1 MNKIALGIL
10 SIIVLGSS
18 PLAFADSDIDEKL
31 EFAGTLEETL
41 GHFWALEMNLD
52 ESNSEL
58 ALVHATHPISELYE
72 TMSIHLEANPEFNQ
86 KLEQTLLDLKDNAST
101 GVTRISAQSAID
113 DAKEVIEEA
122 RGIVIGEELSND
134 SAFKAQLINGL
145 LETSKVEYKEAIE
158 GGLIVEMAEFQD
170 GSAFIWR
177 SQQIFEEIRSDV
189 GTSGKVSDIYAQI
202 WEAYEQRD
210 SPAQVTLL
218 VDEAIAEFEIVSG
231 IASEESS
238 HMEEVF
244 GEESS
249 IAVDLEESLDLA
261 SDEPEKTDAVPSDTS
276 DESEKTDAVPL
287 APSKQIKEGVEAK
300 DIQCKE
306 SLELIFKSSGE
317 PACVKE
323 TSVQKLISWGWTQ

>member
-1 MNKIALGIL
+1 MFNLMNKITLGIL
-10 SIIVLGSS
+10 SIIVLASS
-18 PLAFADSDIDEKL
+18 PLAFADSDIDSKL

-58 ALVHATHPISELYE
+58 ALVHAIHPISELYE
-72 TMSIHLEANPEFNQ
+72 TMSAHLEANPEFNQ
-86 KLEQTLLDLKDNAST
+86 KLEQTLLELKDNAST
-101 GVTRISAQSAID
+101 GVTRNNAQSAIE
-113 DAKEVIEEA
+113 DAKEIIQEA
-122 RGIVIGEELSND
+122 RDIVIGKELSND

-158 GGLIVEMAEFQD
+158 GGIIVEMAEFQD

-189 GTSGKVSDIYAQI
+189 TTSGKVSDIYAQI

-210 SPAQVTLL
+210 SHVQVSLL
-218 VDEAIAEFEIVSG
+218 VDKVIVEFEIVSG
-231 IASEESS
+231 IESKES
-238 HMEEVF
+238 AHMEEVF
-244 GEESS
+244 GDQSS
-249 IAVDLEESLDLA
+249 IVVDLEESLDLIT
-261 SDEPEKTDAVPSDTS
+261 DEPEKT
-276 DESEKTDAVPL
+276 ESAPL
-287 APSKQIKEGVEAK
+287 TPLKQIKEGVEPK
-300 DIQCKE
+300 NIQCKK

>member
-18 PLAFADSDIDEKL
+18 PLAFADSDTDAKL

-52 ESNSEL
+52 ENNSEL
-58 ALVHATHPISELYE
+58 ALIHATHPISELYE
-72 TMSIHLEANPEFNQ
+72 TMSAHLEANPEFNE
-86 KLEQTLLDLKDNAST
+86 KLEQTLLKLKDNAST
-101 GVTRISAQSAID
+101 SVTRNDAQSAID
-113 DAKEVIEEA
+113 DAKEIIQEA
-122 RGIVIGEELSND
+122 RDIVIGEELSDD

-158 GGLIVEMAEFQD
+158 GGIIIEMAEFQD

-189 GTSGKVSDIYAQI
+189 GTSGKINDIYVEI
-202 WEAYEQRD
+202 WDAYEERN
-210 SPAQVTLL
+210 SHTQVALL
-218 VDEAIAEFEIVSG
+218 VDEVIAEFEIVSG
-231 IASEESS
+231 IESEESS

-244 GEESS
+244 GEEPT
-249 IAVDLEESLDLA
+249 ITVDLEESLGITTD
-261 SDEPEKTDAVPSDTS
+261 DPEKIDSTS
-276 DESEKTDAVPL
+276 L
-287 APSKQIKEGVEAK
+287 APLKQINDGVEPK
-300 DIQCKE
+300 NIQCKE

-317 PACVKE
+317 PACVK
-323 TSVQKLISWGWTQ
+323 TSSVQKLISWGWTQ

>member
-1 MNKIALGIL
+1 MYNSMNKFTLGIL

-18 PLAFADSDIDEKL
+18 PLAFADSDTDEKL

-52 ESNSEL
+52 ENNSEL
-58 ALVHATHPISELYE
+58 ALIHATHPISELYE
-72 TMSIHLEANPEFNQ
+72 TMSAHLEANPEFNQ
-86 KLEQTLLDLKDNAST
+86 KLEQTLLELKDNAST
-101 GVTRISAQSAID
+101 GVTRNNAQSAID
-113 DAKEVIEEA
+113 DAKEIIQEA
-122 RGIVIGEELSND
+122 RDIVIGEELSND

-158 GGLIVEMAEFQD
+158 GGVIIEIAEFQD

-189 GTSGKVSDIYAQI
+189 GTSGKISDIYAQI

-231 IASEESS
+231 TESEESS
-238 HMEEVF
+238 HMKEVF

-249 IAVDLEESLDLA
+249 ITVNLEESIGLTTE
-261 SDEPEKTDAVPSDTS
+261 EPEKINLVPVS
-276 DESEKTDAVPL
+276 PL
-287 APSKQIKEGVEAK
+287 KQIKEGVELK
-300 DIQCKE
+300 NIQCKE

>member
-18 PLAFADSDIDEKL
+18 PLAFADSDTDEKL

-52 ESNSEL
+52 ENNSEL
-58 ALVHATHPISELYE
+58 ALIHATHPISELYE
-72 TMSIHLEANPEFNQ
+72 TMSAHLETNPEFNQ
-86 KLEQTLLDLKDNAST
+86 KLEQTLLELKDNAST
-101 GVTRISAQSAID
+101 GVTRNNAQSAID
-113 DAKEVIEEA
+113 DAKEIIQEA
-122 RGIVIGEELSND
+122 RDIVIGKELSND
-134 SAFKAQLINGL
+134 SAFKAQFINGL
-145 LETSKVEYKEAIE
+145 LETSKVEYTEAIVNGE
-158 GGLIVEMAEFQD
+158 IIEMAEFQD

-189 GTSGKVSDIYAQI
+189 GTSGKISDIYAQI

-231 IASEESS
+231 TESEESS

-249 IAVDLEESLDLA
+249 IVVDLEESLDLA
-261 SDEPEKTDAVPSDTS
+261 SDEPEKI
-276 DESEKTDAVPL
+276 ESTPL
-287 APSKQIKEGVEAK
+287 APSKQIKEGVEPK
-300 DIQCKE
+300 NIQCKE
-306 SLELIFKSSGE
+306 SLELIFKSAGE

>member
-1 MNKIALGIL
+1 MYNLMNKIALGIL
-10 SIIVLGSS
+10 SIIVLASS
-18 PLAFADSDIDEKL
+18 PLAFADSDTDAKL

-58 ALVHATHPISELYE
+58 ALIHATHPISELYE
-72 TMSIHLEANPEFNQ
+72 TMSAHLEANHEFNE
-86 KLEQTLLDLKDNAST
+86 KLEQTLLELKDNAST
-101 GVTRISAQSAID
+101 SVTRNDAQSAID
-113 DAKEVIEEA
+113 DAKEIIQEA
-122 RGIVIGEELSND
+122 RDIVIGEELSND
-134 SAFKAQLINGL
+134 SAFKAQLINDL

-170 GSAFIWR
+170 GSAFVWR

-189 GTSGKVSDIYAQI
+189 ATSGKVSDVYAQI

-231 IASEESS
+231 TESEESS

-249 IAVDLEESLDLA
+249 ITVNLDESMGLT
-261 SDEPEKTDAVPSDTS
+261 SEEPEKINL
-276 DESEKTDAVPL
+276 VPL
-287 APSKQIKEGVEAK
+287 APLKQIKEGVEPEN
-300 DIQCKE
+300 IQCKE

>member
-1 MNKIALGIL
+1 MQVQ
-10 SIIVLGSS
+10 S
-18 PLAFADSDIDEKL
+18 
-31 EFAGTLEETL
+31 
-41 GHFWALEMNLD
+41 
-52 ESNSEL
+52 
-58 ALVHATHPISELYE
+58 
-72 TMSIHLEANPEFNQ
+72 
-86 KLEQTLLDLKDNAST
+86 
-101 GVTRISAQSAID
+101 VTRINAQTAID
-113 DAKEVIEEA
+113 DAKEIIQEA
-122 RGIVIGEELSND
+122 RDIVIGEELSND

-170 GSAFIWR
+170 GSAFVWR

-202 WEAYEQRD
+202 WEAYEQRH

-231 IASEESS
+231 TESEESS

-249 IAVDLEESLDLA
+249 IVVDLEESLGLA
-261 SDEPEKTDAVPSDTS
+261 SDEPEKTDL
-276 DESEKTDAVPL
+276 VPL
-287 APSKQIKEGVEAK
+287 DPSKQIKEGVEAK
-300 DIQCKE
+300 NIQCKE

-323 TSVQKLISWGWTQ
+323 TSVQKLIS